1 MAQFAGKNGILKS
14 GTTQIGEIRSFTIDE
29 SSDVAESTSMGDS
42 ARSYIQTLTQFSGTI
57 DAYLDFADSGQD
69 TLTIG
74 SSVTAN
80 FFPDG
85 DTTGDVKLSGTI
97 IVTGVSKTQS
107 FDGIAE
113 VSFSFQGTGALT
125 ESTA

>member
-14 GTTQIGEIRSFTIDE
+14 GATQIGEIRSFTIDE

-85 DTTGDVKLSGTI
+85 ESTGDVKLSGTI